1 MKQYIEAGEFVTT
14 HGILGE
20 LKLYPWCD
28 GPDFLCDLTRLY
40 LDNEGKK
47 SVVIDKIRPQKTV
60 CLVKVKD
67 VDSVEQARQF
77 IGKTVYL
84 NRDDVILEEGMHFVQ
99 DLIGCKIIDANT
111 NEVYGV
117 ISNISAPGAHNV
129 YTVKNSKGEE
139 FLFPAVDEFI
149 HLSTPDKGEIFIKPI
164 PGMFDSEGEVVDE
177 N

>member
-28 GPDFLCDLTRLY
+28 SPDFLFGLKRLF
-40 LDNEGKK
+40 LDENGKK
-47 SVVIDKIRPQKTV
+47 LIEVNIRPQKTV
-60 CLVKVKD
+60 CLVKINEINT
-67 VDSVEQARQF
+67 VEQARQF

-84 NRDDVILEEGMHFVQ
+84 NRDDVKLKKGTHFVQ
-99 DLIGCKIIDANT
+99 DLLGCKIIDADT
-111 NEVYGV
+111 KAVYGV
-117 ISNISAPGAHNV
+117 ISDISAPGAHNV
-129 YTVKNSKGEE
+129 YTVKNDKGDE

-149 HLSTPDKGEIFIKPI
+149 HLSAPEKGEIYVKPI
-164 PGMFDSEGEVVDE
+164 AGMFDTKGEIIDE